1 VLPIKAFY
9 IVVIMGVPK
18 VGGGLRNV
26 LLCPVSF
33 FGLQRGNNFD
43 RYTWGNRE
51 KERQDDV
58 VDVVMTVS

>member
-1 VLPIKAFY
+1 
-9 IVVIMGVPK
+9 M
-18 VGGGLRNV
+18 GGGLRNV
-26 LLCPVSF
+26 LLFPVSF

-58 VDVVMTVS
+58 VDVVMMVS